1 MDEVELH
8 RIVHTE
14 PSDASGILRNLRLV
28 QDDMEHGRSLMS
40 ECLFCKIARKEIP
53 SAIVYE
59 DDTLLAFKDIF
70 PQAPVHLLIIPKAH
84 CDGLTDLTPDT
95 AAAAALIPQLA
106 ARLAADQGLTGGW
119 RLISNCGADGGQSVF
134 HLHFHLLGGKPLG
147 PKLCQ

>member
-1 MDEVELH
+1 
-8 RIVHTE
+8 
-14 PSDASGILRNLRLV
+14 
-28 QDDMEHGRSLMS
+28 MS

-59 DDTLLAFKDIF
+59 DDTLIAFKDIF

-84 CDGLTDLTPDT
+84 SEGLGDMTPET
-95 AAAAALIPQLA
+95 AAAAARIPQLA
-106 ARLAADQGLTGGW
+106 AKLAADQGIQASGW

-147 PKLCQ
+147 AKLCQ